1 MTDHRGRPIRLAR
14 LRQQTKLANKLP
26 TGRSATAMVARRLRG
41 KTWVVDGA
49 EGSDEREHSTIAGSP
64 APMHDAT
71 SIVVAA
77 EPLIRG
83 D

>member
-1 MTDHRGRPIRLAR
+1 MTDHRGRPIRLASSADESCEQGADR
-14 LRQQTKLANKLP
+14 AQRNSDGCQSLARKD
-26 TGRSATAMVARRLRG
+26 
-41 KTWVVDGA
+41 VVVNRA
-49 EGSDEREHSTIAGSP
+49 EGSDEWKHSTIAGSP

-83 D
+83 G